1 MKHRRLFLK
10 LFPATLATL
19 LLSLG
24 LLTFLAGRAIRLQ
37 SYDLQQQDLL
47 ERARLLA
54 PQVSQLLKGN
64 RPGELQEYIR
74 QVGPR
79 SHTRITVM
87 LPDGTVIA
95 ESDTDPARMEN
106 HLARPEMEHALS
118 TGVGNAIRTSPTLGI
133 DMVYS
138 ALLLRDGDR
147 SVAVIRTSV
156 PLLDLLDQMSAVY
169 RPLLATSLVLALV
182 AVLLVLRSARRISRP
197 LESMRRAAELYAG
210 GRLSFRVEPSSI
222 SEFNSLALAMNHMAG
237 SLEEKIASLARERNI
252 RDALLD
258 SMNEGVIGVDRE
270 QAILFV
276 NRAAVRLL
284 GLPGDRITGR
294 PLADCLPP
302 ALHPVLLPAL
312 EQRGAQELDL
322 AETGPGGDLRT
333 LALGVTVLHDLSDRE
348 IGSLAV
354 FAEITRMKRL
364 EKVREDFVANVSHE
378 LRTPITSIRGF
389 VENLNEG
396 ALEDPALAR
405 RFLGIIERQVVRL
418 SAIID
423 DLLALSRI
431 ERDEQEQALAL
442 QPVTLRVLAEEVL
455 ELCSVQAAQH
465 AVRLELDCPPETSW
479 LLDEAMLQRAL
490 INLVEN
496 AIKYSPAEGLV
507 TLRFRL
513 SPEELRIQ
521 VQDQGPGIPA
531 EHLPRLFERFY
542 VVDRARSRHLGGTG
556 LGLSIVKHI
565 ARAHGGRVTV
575 ESRPGEGSR
584 FTLHLPPRASGAP
597 TR

>member
-54 PQVSQLLKGN
+54 PQVVQLLREN
-64 RPGELQEYIR
+64 RPGKLQEYIR

-87 LPDGTVIA
+87 LPDGKVLA

-118 TGVGNAIRTSPTLGI
+118 TGVGSAIRTSPTLGI

-147 SVAVIRTSV
+147 PLAVIRTSV
-156 PLLDLLDQMSAVY
+156 PLLDLLDQMSDVY

-182 AVLLVLRSARRISRP
+182 AVLLVLRSTRRISRP

-258 SMNEGVIGVDRE
+258 SMNEGVIGFDRD

-294 PLADCLPP
+294 PLAECLPT

-312 EQRGAQELDL
+312 EQRGAQELEL
-322 AETGPGGDLRT
+322 AGTGDDRRT

-405 RFLGIIERQVVRL
+405 RFLGIIERQVFRL

-431 ERDEQEQALAL
+431 ERDEKEQALDL
-442 QPVTLRVLAEEVL
+442 QPVDLRLLAGEVL

-465 AVRLELDCPPETSW
+465 DIKLELDCPPDATW
-479 LLDEAMLQRAL
+479 LLDESMLQRAL

-496 AIKYSPAEGLV
+496 AIKYSPESGTV
-507 TLRFRL
+507 SLRIRL
-513 SPEELRIQ
+513 APGELRIQ

-565 ARAHGGRVTV
+565 ARAHGGRVSV

-584 FTLHLPPRASGAP
+584 FTLHLPPRTSGAP
-597 TR
+597 RR

>member
-54 PQVSQLLKGN
+54 PQVAQLLREN
-64 RPGELQEYIR
+64 RPGKLQGYIR

-87 LPDGTVIA
+87 LPDGSVIA
-95 ESDTDPARMEN
+95 ESDTDPARMQN
-106 HLARPEMEHALS
+106 HLSRPEMEHALS
-118 TGVGNAIRTSPTLGI
+118 SGVGSAIRTSPTLGI
-133 DMVYS
+133 EMVYS

-147 SVAVIRTSV
+147 PVAVIRTSV
-156 PLLDLLDQMSAVY
+156 PLLDLLDQMSDVY

-182 AVLLVLRSARRISRP
+182 AVLLVLRSTRRISRP

-210 GRLSFRVEPSSI
+210 GRLSFRVEPSPI

-258 SMNEGVIGVDRE
+258 SMNEGVIGFGRD
-270 QAILFV
+270 QDILFV

-294 PLADCLPP
+294 PLAECLPP

-312 EQRGAQELDL
+312 ERRGAQELDL
-322 AETGPGGDLRT
+322 AGTGDDRRT

-431 ERDEQEQALAL
+431 ERDEKEQALDL
-442 QPVTLRVLAEEVL
+442 QPVNLRLLAEEVL

-465 AVRLELDCPPETSW
+465 GIRLELDCPAEASW

-496 AIKYSPAEGLV
+496 AIKYSPGEGTV
-507 TLRFRL
+507 SLRIRMA
-513 SPEELRIQ
+513 PGELRIQ
-521 VQDQGPGIPA
+521 VQDQGQGIPA

-565 ARAHGGRVTV
+565 ARAHGGRVSV
-575 ESRPGEGSR
+575 ESSPGGGSR
-584 FTLHLPPRASGAP
+584 FTLHLPPRATGAVTP
-597 TR
+597 